1 LELNKLPKSA
11 VVATPVRIT
20 RRRNSIAGTFS
31 APKAVPFTV
40 PSGGAMAGAGGESYF
55 VKSPTKPN
63 KRGKEATHMNTS
75 FSKKAENDKNCEV
88 TLLAIR

>member
-1 LELNKLPKSA
+1 
-11 VVATPVRIT
+11 
-20 RRRNSIAGTFS
+20 
-31 APKAVPFTV
+31 
-40 PSGGAMAGAGGESYF
+40 MAGAGGESYF